1 MIRSLLFGYG
11 CLRKPLLCYAYLR
24 ELNGVGPDCVED
36 ILELVDDGD
45 EGLHAVDQLSSDSA
59 NKQTYQQNRYRT
71 RAVHSKLR
79 KETKRTPR
87 FTLKATQL
95 NVLNSR
101 GKNSAIKKNI

>member
-45 EGLHAVDQLSSDSA
+45 EGLHAVDQLSADSA
-59 NKQTYQQNRYRT
+59 NINKKDTTHAQFIQNYTAYYVCNGTTELNGHR
-71 RAVHSKLR
+71 V
-79 KETKRTPR
+79 
-87 FTLKATQL
+87 L
-95 NVLNSR
+95 NVKR
-101 GKNSAIKKNI
+101 